1 MPSFRVELGASSHS
15 VDIGQ
20 GLLDRLGELAAAA
33 GLGGRC
39 AVITDTNVSKLF
51 FGRAER
57 ALRNAGFNPLL
68 VEVEPGETSK
78 SSAALE
84 RVYDRLIE
92 GELDRNASIF
102 ALGGGVVGDLAGFA
116 AATFL
121 RGVPLVQVPTTLLAQ
136 VDSALG
142 GKTAVNH
149 RLGKNLIGVVY
160 QPRLIVADV
169 GLMRAL
175 PEREFREGL
184 AEVIKYGAIMDAPF
198 IGELERDLAAILAR
212 EPLLLEAI
220 VDRCLRHKAWV
231 VERDERE
238 AELRA
243 ILNFGHTVGH
253 ALENS
258 AGYGRYLHGE
268 AIAIGMT
275 AAARLSCHYTGL
287 PQTDAERLRG
297 LIAAAALPTEMP
309 SGWLNN
315 EFRDALGRD
324 KKRVA
329 GGIRFVLLTALG
341 KTTSRMLGPDE
352 ILPLLGSG
360 SRRALSQPG

>member
-1 MPSFRVELGASSHS
+1 MLSFRVELGASSHS
-15 VDIGQ
+15 VAIGE

-39 AVITDTNVSKLF
+39 AVITDANVSRLF
-51 FGRAER
+51 AGRAEG
-57 ALRNAGFNPLL
+57 ALRAAGFDPLL
-68 VEVEPGETSK
+68 VEVAPGETSK
-78 SSAALE
+78 STAALE
-84 RVYDRLIE
+84 TVYDRLIE
-92 GELDRNASIF
+92 AGLSRSASIF

-142 GKTAVNH
+142 GKTAINH
-149 RLGKNLIGVVY
+149 RLGKNLIGAIY

-169 GLMRAL
+169 GLLRGL

-198 IGELERDLAAILAR
+198 IEDLERDLEPILAR
-212 EPLLLEAI
+212 RPALLEAI
-220 VDRCLRHKAWV
+220 VNRCLRHKAYV
-231 VERDERE
+231 VERDEHE
-238 AELRA
+238 GELRT

-268 AIAIGMT
+268 AIAIGMI
-275 AAARLSCHYTGL
+275 AAARLSCHYAGL
-287 PQTDAERLRG
+287 SQAESQRLRG
-297 LIAAAALPTEMP
+297 LIAAAGLPTEMP
-309 SGWLNN
+309 PGWRTDD
-315 EFRDALGRD
+315 FREALARD
-324 KKRVA
+324 KKRAADGV
-329 GGIRFVLLTALG
+329 RFVLLPSLG
-341 KTTSRMLGPDE
+341 RTVARAMQLDE
-352 ILPLLGSG
+352 ILASLTELSG
-360 SRRALSQPG
+360 STPSG

>member
-1 MPSFRVELGASSHS
+1 MVSFRVELGPASHS
-15 VDIGQ
+15 VQIGE
-20 GLLDRLGELAAAA
+20 GLLDRLGELASAA
-33 GLGGRC
+33 GLSGRC
-39 AVITDTNVSKLF
+39 AIITDTNVGRLF
-51 FGRAER
+51 AGRAEQ
-57 ALRNAGFNPLL
+57 ALRAGGFEPLTL
-68 VEVEPGETSK
+68 EVEPGETSK
-78 SSAALE
+78 SINTLE

-92 GELDRNASIF
+92 AGLDRDASIF

-121 RGVPLVQVPTTLLAQ
+121 RGVGLVQIPTTLLAQ

-149 RLGKNLIGVVY
+149 RLGKNLIGAIY

-169 GLMRAL
+169 GLLRTM
-175 PEREFREGL
+175 PQREFREGM

-198 IGELERDLAAILAR
+198 IGELERDRDPVLAR
-212 EPLLLEAI
+212 QPDMLEA
-220 VDRCLRHKAWV
+220 VVHRCLRHKAYV

-238 AELRA
+238 AQLRS

-275 AAARLSCHYTGL
+275 AAARLSCALTGL
-287 PQTDAERLRG
+287 THAEAQRLRS
-297 LIAAAALPTEMP
+297 LIAAFGLPTEMP
-309 SGWLNN
+309 PGWCND
-315 EFRDALGRD
+315 EFRQALGRD
-324 KKRVA
+324 KKRSA
-329 GGIRFVLLTALG
+329 GAIRFVLPSALG
-341 KTTSRMLGPDE
+341 RTATRAPTLDE
-352 ILPLLGSG
+352 LLPLL
-360 SRRALSQPG
+360 R